1 MYICPIIINMNHF
14 SFGPFKTPKRICEET
29 HIFPVI
35 LNYPLVKARLET
47 KYYLNI
53 SPSKQNL
60 SPPRPWLVI
69 SPLARLTPHYPRFLW
84 QVGRKLIQP
93 TQKYHWEKE
102 AAQRR
107 LAFKE

>member
-1 MYICPIIINMNHF
+1 MNHF
-14 SFGPFKTPKRICEET
+14 SFRPFKTPKRICAT

-60 SPPRPWLVI
+60 SLRPWLVI
-69 SPLARLTPHYPRFLW
+69 SPLAPLTPHYPRFLW

-102 AAQRR
+102 AAVE
-107 LAFKE
+107 AITI